1 MPEPAYSI
9 VLEAKKDFLH
19 AAILG
24 KEDSY
29 ETTLGAVTEVAAACR
44 QRGVDKVLIEHAI
57 PGRLST
63 LEIWKIAGQ
72 LPELYRGITVAFV
85 VHLTERPGN
94 PEFLE
99 TVARNRGAT
108 GRLFVDVHD
117 AESWLRSV

>member
-1 MPEPAYSI
+1 MPEPAYT
-9 VLEAKKDFLH
+9 LAWEDRTGFLH

-29 ETTLGAVTEVAAACR
+29 ETTLGAVTEIAATCR
-44 QRGVDKVLIEHAI
+44 ERGVDKVLVEHAI
-57 PGRLST
+57 PGRLKT
-63 LEIWKIAGQ
+63 LDIWKIASL

-85 VHLTERPGN
+85 VHLTERPEN

-108 GRLFVDVHD
+108 GRLFQDVHE
-117 AESWLRSV
+117 AERWLRSV